1 MKRTLTFEQIADERF
16 NLGPVDLKRINTS
29 LLSKL
34 SAINGIYI
42 EIEEVRELP
51 FVIHGNTVK
60 SYRQRYYI
68 QKKSNEFTWRDIFK
82 IVNSVKAVHYAF
94 IHRNDFSTKNA

>member
-16 NLGPVDLKRINTS
+16 NLSLSDLKRINIS

-34 SAINGIYI
+34 SAVSGISI

-68 QKKSNEFTWRDIFK
+68 QKENTIATIAPNQNNIPLS
-82 IVNSVKAVHYAF
+82 
-94 IHRNDFSTKNA
+94 